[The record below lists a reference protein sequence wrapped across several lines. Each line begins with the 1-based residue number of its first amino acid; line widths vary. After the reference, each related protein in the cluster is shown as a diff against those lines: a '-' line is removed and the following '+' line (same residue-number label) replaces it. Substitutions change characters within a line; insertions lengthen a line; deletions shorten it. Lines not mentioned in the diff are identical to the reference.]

1 MGSRSMN
8 TNKTLLAATNLA
20 IIAAAVL
27 LGIVVAKKYVF
38 TTVATPAIPAAAA
51 PIVPG
56 TNISLPGVEWSR
68 SRKTMIVAL
77 NEQCRF
83 CTESAPFYKRLI
95 EKANGNKDLQV
106 IAVLPQDPANAR
118 RYLDSL
124 GVAFND
130 IKFSELRKIG
140 ISATPTLLLLD
151 DRGAITASWVGALTV
166 DQENEV
172 LRRIGEVAL

>member
-1 MGSRSMN
+1 MN
-8 TNKTLLAATNLA
+8 TKKTLIAATNLA
-20 IIAAAVL
+20 IIVAAGA
-27 LGIVVAKKYVF
+27 LGVVVAKRYLF
-38 TTVATPAIPAAAA
+38 TTAATPAIPAASA

-83 CTESAPFYKRLI
+83 CTESAPFYKRLLA
-95 EKANGNKDLQV
+95 KANGNKNFQV
-106 IAVLPQDPANAR
+106 VAVLPQDPVDAR

-124 GVAFND
+124 GVVFD
-130 IKFSELRKIG
+130 DVKFSELRKIG
-140 ISATPTLLLLD
+140 VSATPTLLLLD